1 MTHRIRPAMP
11 DDAAELARLRWEF
24 RIEVGTP
31 ATRSRAAFD
40 AEMESFAREVLGGD
54 GAWRAWVADEGGR
67 LLGCVWLRLVEK
79 VPHPSRSRHERPIAY
94 VTNMYVEPGRRDGG
108 LGREL
113 LDVAVAFAREAG
125 ADGVLLWPSE
135 RSLPFYER
143 AGFEAGPWRWL
154 EIAGD

>member
-1 MTHRIRPAMP
+1 
-11 DDAAELARLRWEF
+11 
-24 RIEVGTP
+24 
-31 ATRSRAAFD
+31 
-40 AEMESFAREVLGGD
+40 
-54 GAWRAWVADEGGR
+54 
-67 LLGCVWLRLVEK
+67 
-79 VPHPSRSRHERPIAY
+79 
-94 VTNMYVEPGRRDGG
+94 MYVEPGRRDEG

-113 LDVAVAFAREAG
+113 LDAAVTFAREVG